1 MMEKNVSVRGDTM
14 EICYLGTGADDW
26 VPEEGEKNG
35 EYRRRSAAT
44 LDGVLSLDLPSTT
57 PLEPLALV
65 REVLYTHS
73 HRDHFDLCLL
83 SRLVSDR
90 PLTVY
95 METSF
100 SARIAGEMP
109 RAVTV
114 RGIMPGETFT
124 TETGFRVTAL
134 AANHRVAAYPE
145 EQPLAYVIERGD
157 CRIFWGGDGAWLRC
171 DTWARL
177 RQFPQFDRM
186 VLDGTL
192 WEKPGDG
199 RIFEHNHLGMVRE
212 MAATFR
218 REGLIKPNGKIVL
231 NHFSRDSQ
239 YPRAELESKVAEM
252 GLFAAYDGLIDRF

>member
-1 MMEKNVSVRGDTM
+1 M

-44 LDGVLSLDLPSTT
+44 LDGVLSIDLPSTT
-57 PLEPLALV
+57 PCEALTGV

-83 SRLVSDR
+83 SRLASDR
-90 PLTVY
+90 PLTIY

-100 SARIAGEMP
+100 AARIAGEVP
-109 RAVTV
+109 DRVTV
-114 RGIMPGETFT
+114 RGIAPGETFA
-124 TETGFRVTAL
+124 TETGYRVTAL

-145 EQPLAYVIERGD
+145 EQPLAYVIERED
-157 CRIFWGGDGAWLRC
+157 CRVFWGGDGAWLRC
-171 DTWARL
+171 DTWAYL
-177 RQFPQFDRM
+177 RGFPPFDRM

-192 WEKPGDG
+192 WNRPGDG

-218 REGLIKPNGKIVL
+218 REGRIKTNGKIIL
-231 NHFSRDSQ
+231 THFSRDSQ
-239 YPRAELESKVAEM
+239 YPRAELEKEVAEM
-252 GLFAAYDGLIDRF
+252 GLFAAYDGLVDCF